1 MSCKRKTCKYF
12 KRCIAKREN
21 DGTGCGDYERGE
33 VKITTKFKKKERYSD
48 DELIKIMN
56 FARTKLKFSEMT
68 WADIYCFSV
77 PNKEIVEH
85 LETLLNN
92 KSVSLFG

>member
-12 KRCIAKREN
+12 EKCLFKREN

-33 VKITTKFKKKERYSD
+33 VKTTKLKKKERYSD
-48 DELIKIMN
+48 DDLHKAMN
-56 FARTKLKFSEMT
+56 FARIYLTYNEMI
-68 WADIYCFSV
+68 WANVYIYSV

-92 KSVSLFG
+92 KGVSLFE

>member
-12 KRCIAKREN
+12 KKCLFKREN

-48 DELIKIMN
+48 DDLHKAMN
-56 FARTKLKFSEMT
+56 FARIYLTYNEMT
-68 WADIYCFSV
+68 WANVYIYTV

-85 LETLLNN
+85 LEELLNN
-92 KSVSLFG
+92 KGVSLFA

>member
-12 KRCIAKREN
+12 KKCLFKREN

-33 VKITTKFKKKERYSD
+33 VKTTKLKKKERYSD
-48 DELIKIMN
+48 DDLHKAMN
-56 FARTKLKFSEMT
+56 FARIYLTYNEMI
-68 WADIYCFSV
+68 WANVYIYSV

-92 KSVSLFG
+92 KGVSLFE

>member
-12 KRCIAKREN
+12 KNCGVKSAIDRA
-21 DGTGCGDYERGE
+21 GCGDYERGE
-33 VKITTKFKKKERYSD
+33 VKITTKLKKKERYTED
-48 DELIKIMN
+48 DLYKAMN
-56 FARTKLKFSEMT
+56 FARKYLSYHEMT
-68 WADIYCFSV
+68 WANVYIYTV

-85 LETLLNN
+85 LEELLNN